1 MLLQQQILI
10 VTAASALHFLSM
22 THVWHLGGSLNT
34 ASSSE
39 MSVPGSAV
47 AVLTVYALAR
57 VGGKDC
63 VQHRRRVL
71 PVAFGDN
78 LHEPVLWVLPAELV
92 YLVYEAAHA
101 CKAGYACVS
110 WYVSITC

>member
-1 MLLQQQILI
+1 LQQQILI

-57 VGGKDC
+57 VGGQDC
-63 VQHRRRVL
+63 VRLAENLSHLQKAVL
-71 PVAFGDN
+71 R
-78 LHEPVLWVLPAELV
+78 VLPAELV